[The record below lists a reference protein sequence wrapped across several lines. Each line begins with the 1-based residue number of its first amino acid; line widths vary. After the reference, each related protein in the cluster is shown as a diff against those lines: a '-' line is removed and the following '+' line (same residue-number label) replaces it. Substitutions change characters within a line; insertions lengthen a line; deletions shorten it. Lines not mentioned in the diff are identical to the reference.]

1 MMLTISPASRFT
13 GEVVVPSSKSHT
25 VRALLLAL
33 LARGRSRVKR
43 MLESDDTRTCMNV
56 VRALG
61 GNVDGERISGNGVR
75 LITEANEIFTGD
87 SGITTTFVVPILG
100 LRRDAASVM
109 RVSMGVQMAKR
120 PIEPLCDAL
129 APLGMRV
136 AKRGKILEVSGALRG
151 GKSCVRGSNSQYL
164 SALLMALPFAVG
176 DSVIDAVD
184 TQEWP
189 YIEMTLSWLRNVGIS
204 IRHEVASKRRHR
216 FFIRG
221 RQHMRAFS
229 RAIPADFSS
238 ASYPIAA
245 AVLIPGRVMVRGV
258 DMRDAQGDKRLVNV
272 LRRMGAD
279 ISATKCG
286 LVVRGGCA
294 LHGIAVDMGDMPD
307 MVPTLAVVA
316 TQADGVT
323 HIKNIRHAREKETDR
338 ISAMAT
344 QLRTMGARVT
354 EKPSSLSVYRSKL
367 HGARLH
373 GYRDHRTIMALA
385 VAGLVADGVTRIDTA
400 EGISKTFPTFPALM
414 ASLGAEMKF
423 TS

>member
-1 MMLTISPASRFT
+1 MILAVSPASRFT

-33 LARGRSRVKR
+33 LARGKSRVR
-43 MLESDDTRTCMNV
+43 DMLESDDTRACMDV

-61 GNVDGERISGNGVR
+61 GNVDGERISGNGVS
-75 LITEANEIFTGD
+75 LATDTKEIFTGD

-100 LRRDAASVM
+100 LRRNTTNVI
-109 RVSMGVQMAKR
+109 RVRMGTQMAKR
-120 PIEPLCDAL
+120 PMAPLSEAL

-136 AKRGKILEVSGALRG
+136 TKCGKILEVSGALMG

-164 SALLMALPFAVG
+164 SALLMALPFAIG

-189 YIEMTLSWLRNVGIS
+189 YIEMTLSWLRDLGIF
-204 IRHEVASKRRHR
+204 IRHDVASKCRHR
-216 FFIRG
+216 FFIPGEQRIS
-221 RQHMRAFS
+221 AFS
-229 RAIPADFSS
+229 RRIPADFSS

-245 AVLIPGRVMVRGV
+245 AVLIPGRVVVRGV
-258 DMRDAQGDKRLVNV
+258 DMRDAQGDKRLVDI

-279 ISATKCG
+279 ISATTRG
-286 LVVRGGCA
+286 LVVRGGA
-294 LHGIAVDMGDMPD
+294 ELHGVTVDMGDMPD
-307 MVPTLAVVA
+307 MVPTLAAVA
-316 TQADGVT
+316 TQTNGVT

-338 ISAMAT
+338 ISAMTA
-344 QLRTMGARVT
+344 QLRKMGARVT
-354 EKPSSLSVYRSKL
+354 ERPSSLTMYHSKL

-400 EGISKTFPTFPALM
+400 EGIRKTFPTFPALM
-414 ASLGAEMKF
+414 ASLGAEMKL